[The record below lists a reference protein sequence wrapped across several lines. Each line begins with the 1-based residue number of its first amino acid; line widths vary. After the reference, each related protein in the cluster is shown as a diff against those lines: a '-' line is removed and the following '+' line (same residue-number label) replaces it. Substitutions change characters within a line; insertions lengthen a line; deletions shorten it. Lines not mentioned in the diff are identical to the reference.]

1 MLSHATAGKSDQLVV
16 PTCVLYGSEATME
29 GVLQGGTQRWMTLL
43 TDRREHSVTTPEE
56 KIIKGY
62 TVIKH

>member
-1 MLSHATAGKSDQLVV
+1 
-16 PTCVLYGSEATME
+16 ME